1 VRTGMRIFLR
11 RERLLFVT
19 HKPPSRSPACAVGQ
33 VLEHQGRLYR
43 VTRWAESRPVAL
55 ERGGSVGQW
64 EVWGRGVSD
73 RQIRREIVS
82 AAEAVLD
89 TGRGGEQR

>member
-1 VRTGMRIFLR
+1 MRLFLP

-64 EVWGRGVSD
+64 EVWGRRVSD
-73 RQIRREIVS
+73 RQIRRELVS
-82 AAEAVLD
+82 AAEAFLD
-89 TGRGGEQR
+89 DSQAG

>member
-1 VRTGMRIFLR
+1 MRLFVRT
-11 RERLLFVT
+11 ERLLFVT
-19 HKPPSRSPACAVGQ
+19 HKPVSRSPECAVGQ

-43 VTRWAESRPVAL
+43 VTRWVEARPVSL

-64 EVWGRGVSD
+64 EVWARRVSD

-82 AAEAVLD
+82 AAEAVLE
-89 TGRGGEQR
+89 TSRGGEER

>member
-1 VRTGMRIFLR
+1 MRFGMRFFIR
-11 RERLLFVT
+11 KERLLFVSP
-19 HKPPSRSPACAVGQ
+19 KPASRSPASAVGQ

-43 VTRWAESRPVAL
+43 VTRWVEARPVAL

-64 EVWGRGVSD
+64 EVWGRRISN

-82 AAEAVLD
+82 AAQAVLD
-89 TGRGGEQR
+89 DSQGGED